1 MVELLIFSEFL
12 VGAVLLDGTRGSF
25 SNALRSE
32 GLEPFCLGLVDGEL
46 EGAADTDT
54 DGGAGTEEVAT
65 KVLDVEGKGG
75 GANITLGGIPERGS
89 ETGPE

>member
-1 MVELLIFSEFL
+1 MVECLIFSEVL
-12 VGAVLLDGTRGSF
+12 IGAGLLDGAGGSF

-32 GLEPFCLGLVDGEL
+32 GLGPFCLGLVDGEL
-46 EGAADTDT
+46 EGAAVTGV
-54 DGGAGTEEVAT
+54 DGGAVTDEVAT

-89 ETGPE
+89 DTGPE